1 MTIRIVCPSCRKV
14 CHVDAD
20 LGGKTYHCRHCDQPI
35 RVPRDNPGSGKTRDV
50 PAGKADDWALP
61 AGGGARGRRTTPE
74 DDRPRRRPRREEPRG
89 SGLGLVLLIGCGV
102 PVLACLVLGAG
113 LLVFL
118 ARQAAGPD
126 LPPQAEVP
134 AGPVPAQIDP
144 ATVTR
149 VKDAT
154 VYLRVQLPNGD
165 VAEGSGFL
173 CMEPGVVVT
182 NAHVLGML
190 RADAVPPSRVDVV
203 AHSGEAEERRM
214 VGAVLGVD
222 RDNDLAVLRV
232 PGAGLPPPLAV
243 ATATGLT
250 ETQKV
255 YVFGFPLGA
264 QLGKNITVSESS
276 VSSLRRDGAGQLTQV
291 QVNGGMHPGNS
302 GGPVADAR
310 GAVVGVSV
318 AGIRGTQINFAIPG
332 DFVRQLFDGQFDT
345 ATLGTPYRANG
356 RPALPVKVTCLDPLR
371 RARDVRVEV
380 WAGSPG
386 DDRPGSWQAPP
397 RQPGDGPRQTYPL
410 TFHDGAYAADVPLL
424 PLPPGKVCWV
434 QPVLV
439 NAAGAS
445 LWDAAQSLAWEP
457 RLVLERQPAT
467 LQFQTPRGPV
477 ERSLKLT
484 RSVTASLFRGN
495 DAPVTLTSKMEA
507 DVLESL
513 EPDTRKRGTGIRL
526 TIGKSAF
533 ARESP
538 GKKDVPPA
546 QANAALS
553 LFSPTFLVSFNN
565 SSIERGG
572 RDFRVLKP
580 AYRDTVETMYENV
593 CNTFE
598 TTTLPFPNRA
608 VRPLE
613 SWPAR
618 VPMLVR
624 VEGKRQIH
632 DLHLTCTYE
641 GVRTASGRPE
651 ALLALSGVVKG
662 RGPSADEVL
671 GLVKG
676 QALADVAGG
685 FLSRVQ
691 VTVDS
696 EVEIGEKGLRA
707 LVSQESVLSCSE
719 GNSLGI
725 KAATKNQPGAK

>member
-1 MTIRIVCPSCRKV
+1 MTIRLVCPSCREV
-14 CHVDAD
+14 CHVGAD
-20 LGGKTYHCRHCDQPI
+20 LRGKTYRCRYCDQPI
-35 RVPRDNPGSGKTRDV
+35 RVPQDNPA
-50 PAGKADDWALP
+50 PGKADDWALP
-61 AGGGARGRRTTPE
+61 AGAGARARRTDPE
-74 DDRPRRRPRREEPRG
+74 DHPPRRRPRREK
-89 SGLGLVLLIGCGV
+89 SGGGGLAVVLLVGCGL

-113 LLVFL
+113 LVVFL
-118 ARQAAGPD
+118 VRQAAGPD
-126 LPPQAEVP
+126 LLPQAEVP
-134 AGPVPAQIDP
+134 AGPVPAHIDP

-165 VAEGSGFL
+165 VAEGSGFF
-173 CMEPGVVVT
+173 CTEPGVVVT

-203 AHSGEAEERRM
+203 AHSGEAKEMRL
-214 VGAVLGVD
+214 VGSVAGVD

-232 PGAGLPPPLAV
+232 PGAGLPPPLPV

-264 QLGKNITVSESS
+264 QLGRNITVSESS
-276 VSSLRRDGAGQLTQV
+276 VSSLRRDEAGQLTQV

-318 AGIRGTQINFAIPG
+318 AGIRGTQIDFAIPG

-345 ATLGTPYRANG
+345 TRLGTPYRADG
-356 RPALPVKVTCLDPLR
+356 RPTLPVTVTCLDPLR
-371 RARDVRVEV
+371 RARNLRVEV

-386 DDRPGSWQAPP
+386 EERPGGWHAPP
-397 RQPGDGPRQTYPL
+397 QPGDGPRQSYPL
-410 TFHDGAYAADVPLL
+410 TFRDGAYVAEVPLA

-439 NAAGAS
+439 NAAGVS
-445 LWDAAQSLAWEP
+445 LWDAAQPLAWEP
-457 RLVLERQPAT
+457 QLVLERQPAT
-467 LQFQTPRGPV
+467 LQFKTPPSPI

-495 DAPVTLTSKMEA
+495 DAPVTFTSKMEA

-513 EPDTRKRGTGIRL
+513 GPDTLKRGAGIRL

-533 ARESP
+533 VRESP
-538 GKKDVPPA
+538 GKKDVPPP

-565 SSIERGG
+565 STIERGG
-572 RDFRVLKP
+572 RDFRVLKQP
-580 AYRDTVETMYENV
+580 YRDTVENMYENV

-662 RGPSADEVL
+662 RGPGADDVL

-676 QALADVAGG
+676 QALVDVDGG

-691 VTVDS
+691 VRVDS
-696 EVEIGEKGLRA
+696 EVEIEEKGLRA